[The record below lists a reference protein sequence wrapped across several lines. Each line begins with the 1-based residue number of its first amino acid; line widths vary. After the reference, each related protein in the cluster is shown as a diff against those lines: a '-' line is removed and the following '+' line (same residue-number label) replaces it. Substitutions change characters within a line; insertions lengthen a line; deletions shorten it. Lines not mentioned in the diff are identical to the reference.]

1 MIENRATREPDV
13 ILVGAGIMSATL
25 GVFLKELEPTLN
37 ISMVETLDGA
47 ALESSDAWNNAGTG
61 HAANC
66 ELNYTPERNDGSID
80 ISKALDVNVEFDL
93 SRQLWSYLV
102 TKGAIADPQSFIHPV
117 PHMSFVHGPE
127 NVAFL
132 KKRFAAMSAH
142 HLRELDM
149 SGHARTRNPCFVPI
163 PSACLA

>member
-1 MIENRATREPDV
+1 
-13 ILVGAGIMSATL
+13 
-25 GVFLKELEPTLN
+25 
-37 ISMVETLDGA
+37 
-47 ALESSDAWNNAGTG
+47 
-61 HAANC
+61 
-66 ELNYTPERNDGSID
+66 
-80 ISKALDVNVEFDL
+80 
-93 SRQLWSYLV
+93 V